1 MYLNTPEIDLPHG
14 AAPVEKASAPRID
27 IYMSIHKAMRQFM
40 FDTTYRVGRM
50 DINDDGE
57 MVATLDE
64 VDALLHECSGH
75 LKRENEFVHPALE
88 SRAAGS
94 SNRIMEEHFDH
105 IDAIDAL
112 HTEVLALR
120 TAAPQKRAILAR
132 ALYLHLTLFVADN
145 LTHMHVEETAH
156 NSILWAKFSD
166 AELEE
171 IHHRILASIDESE
184 MAGVLRWMVPA
195 ITHQERA
202 SMFGAM
208 QASPMPR
215 DAFNAV
221 LELVRPTLEAN
232 NWQKLS
238 CALDVPQVPGLVD
251 FR

>member
-1 MYLNTPEIDLPHG
+1 MYLNTPEIDLPHA
-14 AAPVEKASAPRID
+14 AAPEPQSNAPRVD
-27 IYMSIHKAMRQFM
+27 LYSAIHKAMRQFM

-50 DINDDGE
+50 DINDQAE
-57 MVATLDE
+57 VVATLDQ

-94 SNRIMEEHFDH
+94 SNRVMEEHFDH
-105 IDAIDAL
+105 IDAIDSL
-112 HTEVLALR
+112 HNDVLALR
-120 TAAPQKRAILAR
+120 KAPPDRRAILSR

-145 LTHMHVEETAH
+145 LAHMHVEETAH

-166 AELEE
+166 AELEA
-171 IHHRILASIDESE
+171 IHGRIVASIDESE

-195 ITHQERA
+195 ITHQERVG
-202 SMFGAM
+202 MLGAM

-215 DAFNAV
+215 EAFNAV
-221 LELVRPTLEAN
+221 LDLARPTLETK

-238 CALDVPQVPGLVD
+238 CALDVP
-251 FR
+251 